1 MRVTAAVFGGHQAG
15 AVPEA
20 PTQRDQPRDDAR
32 APASSGDPSGV
43 KLALRRFQRWAVAV
57 DPAARQIQRALR
69 RFAGQVAASDR
80 VLDLGSGAAPYAGIF
95 PHRHYIT
102 ADLLAPAAV
111 TCDATAL
118 PFAAG
123 RFDLVLCTEVL
134 EHVPD
139 PDATLHEIR
148 RVLGPRG
155 TLALTT
161 PLTWGVH
168 AAQDF
173 HRWTGTGLER
183 LLRRSGF
190 DIVALEPRGGIF
202 ACLGALLLVV
212 PWQLLGEAKERRAWK
227 TVLYALLYVL
237 LLPLALVLAAL
248 DPLDRRRQFTHGYAA
263 LCRPERPAPVP
274 RVTAAAP
281 HLAERQ

>member
-1 MRVTAAVFGGHQAG
+1 VF
-15 AVPEA
+15 
-20 PTQRDQPRDDAR
+20 
-32 APASSGDPSGV
+32 
-43 KLALRRFQRWAVAV
+43 
-57 DPAARQIQRALR
+57 DPAARRIQSALR
-69 RFAGQVAASDR
+69 RFARQVTASDR

-95 PHRHYIT
+95 PHRRYIT

-111 TCDATAL
+111 TCDAAAL

-123 RFDLVLCTEVL
+123 SFDLVLCTEVL

-139 PDATLHEIR
+139 PDAMLHEIR

-155 TLALTT
+155 ALALTT

-173 HRWTGTGLER
+173 HRWTGAGLER

-212 PWQLLGEAKERRAWK
+212 PWQLLGGAKERQAWQ

-237 LLPLALVLAAL
+237 LVPPALVLAAL

-274 RVTAAAP
+274 RVAAAAP
-281 HLAERQ
+281 QLAERQ